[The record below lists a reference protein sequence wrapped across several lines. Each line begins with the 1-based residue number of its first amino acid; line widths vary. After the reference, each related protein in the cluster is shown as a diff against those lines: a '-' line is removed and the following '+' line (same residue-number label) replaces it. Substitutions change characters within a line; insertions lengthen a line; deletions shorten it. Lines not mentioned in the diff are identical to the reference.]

1 MATDFRLWVRDAIDE
16 TLTALGALRE
26 ALLIR
31 AEEHADSVMPGF
43 THLQSA
49 QPVTLGHHLM
59 AYHEMIVRD
68 ASRFADA
75 RARMNQCPLGSAA
88 LAGTGF
94 PIDRHMTAEALGF
107 DAPTRNSLDA
117 VSDRDFAIDYL
128 QAATNCSLHLSRL
141 AEEFVLWASQPFGFV
156 ALSDQW
162 STGSSIMP
170 QKRNPDAAELVR
182 GHAGRIMGCMT
193 SLMVTMKGLP
203 LAYSKDM
210 QDDKPPVFE
219 AHDLLALSI
228 AAMTGMVESATF
240 RTPRMRAVAEA
251 GFSTATDLADWLV
264 RVGGIPFREAHHIT
278 GRAVKLAEE
287 KGVMLHELSIDDLT
301 AIDARIN
308 DGIYDVLSVD
318 ASVASR
324 VSFGGTAPANVRA
337 AIATARGC
345 GLEAG
350 ARPAD
355 RVRPFGLW
363 RGQPAATA
371 QGRAAAGRAARCD
384 HPSHGAAIADAD
396 PQQRPQRSDELMTQ
410 SQERRSDEFDL
421 PPLMDHFHFSNGEL
435 HVEDVPVARIAAE
448 VGTPVYIY
456 SASTFRR
463 HAQVFREGLSALP
476 RVHLAYAI
484 KANPNLAVLRVL
496 ADEGYGADVVS
507 VGEMRRA
514 LAAGM
519 KAEDIVFSGV
529 GKTRAELIAAL
540 EAGIGQFNLE
550 LEEEGAV
557 LAELAHERGLVAPAT
572 LRVNPDV
579 DAGTHAKIS
588 TGRKENKFGVPI
600 DQALGMFDRLAG
612 LPGIDLKGV
621 ACHIGSQLGDLAPL
635 EAAYKRVGELVAELR
650 GAGHRVTRVDL
661 GGGLGVPYKPGDVMP
676 APAAYGEMVARV
688 TKDWDVE
695 LMFEPGRVIA
705 GNAGVLATEVV
716 WVKPG
721 VANPYV
727 IVDAAMNDL
736 ARPAL
741 YDAYHDFVAV
751 KPTGETMMANI
762 AGPVCETGDTFAMNR
777 EIDVVKSGDLAVFR
791 TAGAYGATMASTYNS
806 RPLVPEVMVEGDRF
820 AVVADR
826 IAAETIIAAE
836 RVPEWLKK

>member
-1 MATDFRLWVRDAIDE
+1 
-16 TLTALGALRE
+16 
-26 ALLIR
+26 
-31 AEEHADSVMPGF
+31 MPGF

-94 PIDRHMTAEALGF
+94 PVDRHMTAAALGF
-107 DAPTRNSLDA
+107 DSPTRNSLDA

-228 AAMTGMVESATF
+228 AAMTGMIQSATF
-240 RTPRMRAVAEA
+240 RTERMRGVAEA

-337 AIATARGC
+337 AIATARG
-345 GLEAG
+345 L
-350 ARPAD
+350 RP
-355 RVRPFGLW
+355 
-363 RGQPAATA
+363 
-371 QGRAAAGRAARCD
+371 
-384 HPSHGAAIADAD
+384 
-396 PQQRPQRSDELMTQ
+396 
-410 SQERRSDEFDL
+410 
-421 PPLMDHFHFSNGEL
+421 
-435 HVEDVPVARIAAE
+435 
-448 VGTPVYIY
+448 
-456 SASTFRR
+456 
-463 HAQVFREGLSALP
+463 
-476 RVHLAYAI
+476 
-484 KANPNLAVLRVL
+484 
-496 ADEGYGADVVS
+496 
-507 VGEMRRA
+507 
-514 LAAGM
+514 
-519 KAEDIVFSGV
+519 
-529 GKTRAELIAAL
+529 
-540 EAGIGQFNLE
+540 
-550 LEEEGAV
+550 
-557 LAELAHERGLVAPAT
+557 
-572 LRVNPDV
+572 
-579 DAGTHAKIS
+579 
-588 TGRKENKFGVPI
+588 
-600 DQALGMFDRLAG
+600 
-612 LPGIDLKGV
+612 
-621 ACHIGSQLGDLAPL
+621 
-635 EAAYKRVGELVAELR
+635 
-650 GAGHRVTRVDL
+650 
-661 GGGLGVPYKPGDVMP
+661 
-676 APAAYGEMVARV
+676 
-688 TKDWDVE
+688 
-695 LMFEPGRVIA
+695 
-705 GNAGVLATEVV
+705 
-716 WVKPG
+716 
-721 VANPYV
+721 
-727 IVDAAMNDL
+727 
-736 ARPAL
+736 
-741 YDAYHDFVAV
+741 
-751 KPTGETMMANI
+751 
-762 AGPVCETGDTFAMNR
+762 
-777 EIDVVKSGDLAVFR
+777 
-791 TAGAYGATMASTYNS
+791 
-806 RPLVPEVMVEGDRF
+806 
-820 AVVADR
+820 
-826 IAAETIIAAE
+826 
-836 RVPEWLKK
+836 